1 MPPLP
6 PTSSVVE
13 YAMQRFSA
21 SQNTC
26 DYIKITETS
35 PRRPDVGPAPENYVA
50 TYVNIA
56 ISNLV
61 TIIDGLASEHLI
73 LASIKEE
80 LVSYIPGL
88 SYRFDGLFRYM
99 DHADSFDV
107 GVAESSK
114 AAGNVNN
121 DRKGDTDF
129 AKIQRAMVGMLRL
142 LAKRVKYDWDIVK
155 MLQVFGFM
163 TSGWTLIIYRVSFI
177 TPHYF
182 VMKKTPTF
190 ILPLKAQNIP
200 AVFPILETLTRVK
213 VCFILPGSATVQFLT
228 LPQTAMDQ
236 TVELAMPKIG
246 TSSF

>member
-1 MPPLP
+1 
-6 PTSSVVE
+6 
-13 YAMQRFSA
+13 MQRFSA

-73 LASIKEE
+73 LASIKEGYFDLIWASFIDALWRGGSKSGLYLARKE

-213 VCFILPGSATVQFLT
+213 
-228 LPQTAMDQ
+228 TAMDQ